1 MKLWNWNWNWNWK
14 RKQGVPC
21 TYVAPCLFLKIWKAP
36 LKSNVHFAC
45 WLMKPTPFS
54 VLTIKS
60 ISILLVLLGQL
71 DSTLIFLLG
80 HNKEVGILDLTSR
93 LRYVQNRARF
103 GVQSIFNAIPICL
116 LTFLLKF
123 SISFCSIIILLFLL
137 LDSIIRIS

>member
-1 MKLWNWNWNWNWK
+1 
-14 RKQGVPC
+14 
-21 TYVAPCLFLKIWKAP
+21 
-36 LKSNVHFAC
+36 
-45 WLMKPTPFS
+45 MKPTPFS

-103 GVQSIFNAIPICL
+103 GVQSIFNAIPTHMSFDLFTQFFNI
-116 LTFLLKF
+116 FLLHNYF
-123 SISFCSIIILLFLL
+123 IISVIGFNN
-137 LDSIIRIS
+137 